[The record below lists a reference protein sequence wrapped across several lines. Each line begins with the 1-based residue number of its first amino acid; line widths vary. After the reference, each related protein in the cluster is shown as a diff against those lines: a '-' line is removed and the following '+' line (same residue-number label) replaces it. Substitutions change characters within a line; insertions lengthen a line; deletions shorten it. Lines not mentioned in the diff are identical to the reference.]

1 MLDDIS
7 PVFERLV
14 KEWLTSS
21 TLEEILESNDLD
33 DETLVHL
40 LLREGHIVPP
50 PYLESL
56 LEYDDGSD

>member
-14 KEWLTSS
+14 KEWLASN
-21 TLEEILESNDLD
+21 TLEEILEASDLD
-33 DETLVHL
+33 EEALLHL

-50 PYLESL
+50 PYLEYL
-56 LEYDDGSD
+56 LEYSDGTD